1 MESWYVY
8 TIIAL
13 IAFGIQRFLYK
24 VSAVRKCNTAWT
36 TFAFMG
42 TVALLGSLSFIAVK
56 ETVHDV
62 FFLLFISLVNSASFL
77 AGTMA
82 TIEALKHISTGI
94 AYPIIRLNTGI
105 VVVFSI
111 LYFKDSLSPYQIA
124 GIIIAISVILILT
137 RYGNNGINEKTTDR
151 NMKAAF
157 VLIFTA
163 LFSGAIAAIS
173 SKFAALHTQPLG
185 FIALSYTMSTLFSL
199 GLRKRLQGKE
209 ENTSIRDALI
219 IGFCMGLVNFVGF
232 YFLLRALSVGPLSI
246 IISITGMYFVIAI
259 ILSAWIYKESL
270 TILRIAGIVLT
281 VISITLMRI

>member
-1 MESWYVY
+1 MNSWYVY

-13 IAFGIQRFLYK
+13 LAFGIQRFLYK

-42 TVALLGSLSFIAVK
+42 TVALFGSLSFFIVK
-56 ETVHDV
+56 ETVPNIL
-62 FFLLFISLVNSASFL
+62 FLFFISLVNSASFL

-82 TIEALKHISTGI
+82 TIESLKHISMGI

-111 LYFKDSLSPYQIA
+111 LYFKDSLSAYQIA
-124 GIIIAISVILILT
+124 GIIMAISVILILT
-137 RYGNNGINEKTTDR
+137 RYGNNGAYENTTDR
-151 NMKAAF
+151 NMKAGF

-185 FIALSYTMSTLFSL
+185 FIAVSYTMSTLFSL

-209 ENTSIRDALI
+209 ENPSNRDALF
-219 IGFCMGLVNFVGF
+219 IGFCMGLVNFIGF

-259 ILSAWIYKESL
+259 ILSTWIYKERL

>member
-13 IAFGIQRFLYK
+13 FTFGIQRFLYK

-42 TVALLGSLSFIAVK
+42 TVALLGSVSFIAVK
-56 ETVHDV
+56 ETVPDIL
-62 FFLLFISLVNSASFL
+62 FLLFISLVNSASFL

-137 RYGNNGINEKTTDR
+137 RFGNNGTNEETTDR
-151 NMKAAF
+151 NI

-173 SKFAALHTQPLG
+173 SKFAAIHTQPLG
-185 FIALSYTMSTLFSL
+185 FIAVSYTMSTLFSL

-209 ENTSIRDALI
+209 ENSSNRDALI

-259 ILSAWIYKESL
+259 ILSAWIYKERL

-281 VISITLMRI
+281 VISITLMRL